1 LTGSLPV
8 MAVLAIALTPTT
20 GVTALRIDRLKP
32 LYPRTE
38 IAVGGRAAAAIV
50 APDQPELADA
60 AQEVVR
66 RLQETAGVT
75 LPVLKA
81 SHLVSD
87 SWEIDFDAFEG
98 RNLIAVGSINTNRLL
113 AVLWGEGYV
122 VADSIYPGEGG
133 YVIRTVHD
141 PFARGM
147 NVVVLA
153 GSDADGVRR
162 AVDLFFEKHVARNPG
177 DVVLAEPITETEFAR
192 TEKRFFP
199 PPTDPLSSKRQP
211 QYSTMAYFR
220 GLFGSSG
227 LMDSDG
233 NVLSKSEGDLTVV
246 TGAIARLGQTFFRTG
261 NPALPPL
268 MKQILDRN
276 RHLLEVVPRRVEM
289 EAASAADAIWWD
301 IVEEL
306 PVWTDQ
312 DRLDITNA
320 LLADALQ
327 GHERRAAHQL
337 VKEGFVQV
345 VDENHGTN
353 SALNT
358 FNAWRYF
365 DKYYDLPETE
375 YWMDVVR
382 AVFAG
387 QCASHQILEDA
398 AGYLCYCPEDAMRYA
413 FASRDMRFF
422 ELGIAQ
428 GHADYIAQCTVNNLG
443 LSTGFGDS
451 PSLVQPA
458 VFEALA
464 PAAWHLRDPRL
475 AWVVQNLLP
484 QACGLR
490 IYQSNIPFDLTI
502 EPREPVEWTG
512 MRLFPVY
519 QQPLRT
525 GEASK
530 EFVSAPRESAG
541 REWFNKIVFREAWSP
556 EAQYLLLDG
565 AGKFGALDGYPN
577 APAGHRHDDV
587 NTIANFTD
595 EGRMWL
601 VDHTYE
607 SRAIKDHS
615 GLYITRDGL
624 VSYQLH
630 EAKLQDF
637 AQGGD
642 FALCRSVFEGFS
654 GADWERTVFW
664 RKGRHFLV
672 IDRAV
677 ARQPGHYVVR
687 CSFRGLGEAE
697 LRANS
702 LRLVQQGKACD
713 IVSDGSA
720 SLDTEEFAFPAQEEW
735 TRWYEYAEPVAT
747 VFQQDKSAR
756 LEPGQHLSFANLIQ
770 AGSSPTEL
778 DPVSLVPVSDSSA
791 IVDHGPD
798 VVLYGVGNPPGDVIE
813 ASAYAIGREAALF
826 SGLTR
831 LGGEERPALRSSA
844 PVSLWLDADG
854 SAWVE
859 GSEPASIALGASN
872 RTLELSPGEPQAVGE
887 LGGPLQ
893 PALAR
898 ILATARDQAAAYKA
912 RPSVPSGAE
921 GLAAAEPALTLNTP
935 VADARLLDIDG
946 DNALEWVVVG
956 DKGVSVFASD
966 GTVRWTFEPGRACR
980 VFDAADLDGDGALEI
995 AVGCDDTR
1003 VYLLDSEGSQRW
1015 SFECKPSGTHT
1026 LPPAVDFVRIADLD
1040 ADGTPEVVVGANW
1053 VHCLD
1058 ASGQVKW
1065 EKYLRFARGRIAG
1078 DFKCG
1083 AVADLDGDGRQEVLA
1098 LFLYT
1103 YHQALVFD
1111 AAGRIVL
1118 PSDYD
1123 NDRRFG
1129 INIDLPRCVLL
1140 ADLFARGEGQQFV
1153 LGGDKYLLTY
1163 WTTGQFAGQSG
1174 GRKGGCY
1181 IALAS
1186 CQPPGEHPF
1195 VYAATDMGAVI
1206 AYRPGEPR
1214 NDQWITLEAPWS
1226 YVIGERISALW
1237 AGEPKGDG
1245 AAVLLVGTKNGAVHV
1260 LDAATGALGGGTKP
1274 TGSSVVCFADSADGA
1289 FAVHAHGMVHK
1300 VRAD

>member
-1 LTGSLPV
+1 MIGCTLTI
-8 MAVLAIALTPTT
+8 ATLAGATTPSI
-20 GVTALRIDRLKP
+20 GTAAASINSLKP

-50 APDQPELADA
+50 APDEPEYADA
-60 AQEVVR
+60 AGDLAR
-66 RLQETAGVT
+66 RFREIAGVA
-75 LPVLKA
+75 LPVLRA
-81 SHLVSD
+81 GDLVSEA
-87 SWEIDFDAFEG
+87 WEIDFDAFEG
-98 RNLIAVGSINTNRLL
+98 RNLIAVGNINTNRLL

-122 VADSIYPGEGG
+122 VADSIFPGEGG

-141 PFARGM
+141 PFARGV

-162 AVDLFFEKHVARNPG
+162 VVDLFFERHLPRGPG
-177 DVVLAEPITETEFAR
+177 DVVLAEPITDTEFAR

-211 QYSTMAYFR
+211 QYSTLDYFR
-220 GLFGSSG
+220 ELFRSGG
-227 LMDSDG
+227 LMDEDG
-233 NVLSKSEGDLTVV
+233 NVVSRQDGDLTAV
-246 TGAIARLGQTFFRTG
+246 TGAIARLAQTFFRAG
-261 NPALPPL
+261 DPALPPL

-289 EAASAADAIWWD
+289 EAASAAHVIWWD

-306 PVWTDQ
+306 PIWTDQ
-312 DRLDITNA
+312 DRLDMTNA

-375 YWMDVVR
+375 YWMNVAQ

-422 ELGIAQ
+422 QLGIAQ
-428 GHADYIAQCTVNNLG
+428 GHAEYIAQCTVNNLG

-464 PAAWHLRDPRL
+464 PAAWYSRDPRL

-490 IYQSNIPFDLTI
+490 IYQSNMPFDLSV
-502 EPREPVEWTG
+502 EPTEPVEWNG
-512 MRLFPVY
+512 ARLFPVY
-519 QQPLRT
+519 KQPLRT

-556 EAQYLLLDG
+556 DAQYLLLDG
-565 AGKFGALDGYPN
+565 AGKFGALEGYPN
-577 APAGHRHDDV
+577 GPAGHRHDDV
-587 NTIANFTD
+587 NTITNFTD

-601 VDHTYE
+601 VDHTYG

-615 GLYITRDGL
+615 GLYITRDGF
-624 VSYQLH
+624 VSYKVH

-637 AQGGD
+637 AQGGG

-654 GADWERTVFW
+654 GADWERTIFW
-664 RKGRHFLV
+664 RKSQHFLV
-672 IDRAV
+672 IDRAI
-677 ARQPGHYVVR
+677 AREPGHYVVR
-687 CSFRGLGEAE
+687 CSFRTLGEPE
-697 LRANS
+697 LRGNS
-702 LRLVQQGKACD
+702 IRLVQQGKACD
-713 IVSDGSA
+713 IVSDGAA
-720 SLDTEEFAFPAQEEW
+720 SLDAEEFVFPAQEEW

-756 LEPGQHLSFANLIQ
+756 LEPGQHLSFANLIH
-770 AGSSPTEL
+770 AGGPEAEL
-778 DPVSLVPVSDSSA
+778 DAVSLLPVSDTSA
-791 IVDHGPD
+791 MVASGRDA
-798 VVLYGVGNPPGDVIE
+798 VLYGVGSPPGEVAE
-813 ASAYAIGREAALF
+813 AAAYAITREAALF
-826 SGLTR
+826 AGLTR
-831 LGGEERPALRSSA
+831 LGPEAGALLSCSA
-844 PVSLWLDADG
+844 PVALWVDAGGQVQVQAD
-854 SAWVE
+854 
-859 GSEPASIALGASN
+859 EPASISLGSGD
-872 RTLELSPGEPQAVGE
+872 RVLDLSPGEPRTLGE
-887 LGGPLQ
+887 LNRGLQ
-893 PALAR
+893 P
-898 ILATARDQAAAYKA
+898 ILADVLAAAREQAAVYEA
-912 RPSVPSGAE
+912 RPAVAGGTE
-921 GLAAAEPALTLNTP
+921 RLAPAEPALTLNTP
-935 VADARLLDIDG
+935 VADARRLDIDG
-946 DNALEWVVVG
+946 NDTLEWVLVG
-956 DKGVSVFASD
+956 DEGVSVFNSD
-966 GTVRWTFEPGRACR
+966 GSPRWRFDTGEACR
-980 VFDAADLDGDGALEI
+980 AFDAADLDGDGTVEL

-1003 VYLLDSEGSQRW
+1003 LYLLGSDGSQRW
-1015 SFECKPSGTHT
+1015 SFECKPSGSHT
-1026 LPPAVDFVRIADLD
+1026 LPPAVDFVKIADLD
-1040 ADGTPEVVVGANW
+1040 ADGAREIVVGANW

-1058 ASGQVKW
+1058 ASGRVKW
-1065 EKYLRFARGRIAG
+1065 EKYLRFARGRICG

-1083 AVADLDGDGRQEVLA
+1083 AVTDLDGDGQTEVLA
-1098 LFLYT
+1098 LFLYS
-1103 YHQALVFD
+1103 YHQALAFN
-1111 AAGRIVL
+1111 AAGEIVL
-1118 PSDYD
+1118 PPDYD

-1129 INIDLPRCVLL
+1129 INIDLPRCVLV
-1140 ADLFARGEGQQFV
+1140 ADLFARGEGQQFI

-1163 WTTGQFAGQSG
+1163 WTTGQFAAQSG
-1174 GRKGGCY
+1174 GRKAGCY
-1181 IALAS
+1181 VALAS
-1186 CQPPGEHPF
+1186 YQPPGERPF
-1195 VYAATDMGAVI
+1195 IYAATDMGAVV

-1214 NDQWITLEAPWS
+1214 NDQWITLEVPWS
-1226 YVIGERISALW
+1226 RVIGEKISALRT
-1237 AGEPKGDG
+1237 ASADGD
-1245 AAVLLVGTKNGAVHV
+1245 AAVLLVGTRKGAVHV
-1260 LDAATGALGGGTKP
+1260 LDATTGVPIGGTQP
-1274 TGSSVVCFADSADGA
+1274 SGSSVVCFEDSAEGPL
-1289 FAVHAHGMVHK
+1289 AVHADGMVHQ
-1300 VRAD
+1300 VREG